1 MNEQTTDAA
10 ILEALQNMTGVL
22 LELSEQ
28 LERINDTLSD
38 VTKIDQRGES
48 YLRIGGIVKAQ

>member
-22 LELSEQ
+22 LEISEQ
-28 LERINDTLSD
+28 LERINEKLSD
-38 VTKIDQRGES
+38 VTKTDQRGET
-48 YLRIGGIVKAQ
+48 YLRIGGITKAQ